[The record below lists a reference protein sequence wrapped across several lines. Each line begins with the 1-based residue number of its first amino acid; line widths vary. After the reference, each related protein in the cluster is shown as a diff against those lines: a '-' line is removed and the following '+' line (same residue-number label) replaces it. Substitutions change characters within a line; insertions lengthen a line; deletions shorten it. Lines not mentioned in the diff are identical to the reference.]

1 VRRWT
6 MSGAGCWTCSCFWC
20 ARRPASHQ
28 CMPGKNSSRNDAM
41 DDTPPDRRCAKP
53 LARSVTLK
61 RKECIFSSLKYLKK
75 CDIHPSCFIY
85 CKSIPQLSKL
95 VHLSSHLGLTKI

>member
-53 LARSVTLK
+53 LAQSFTLK
-61 RKECIFSSLKYLKK
+61 RKECIF
-75 CDIHPSCFIY
+75 F
-85 CKSIPQLSKL
+85 IPQVFKSVTFILHVSFTANQSLNYLNWCIYHLTL
-95 VHLSSHLGLTKI
+95 V